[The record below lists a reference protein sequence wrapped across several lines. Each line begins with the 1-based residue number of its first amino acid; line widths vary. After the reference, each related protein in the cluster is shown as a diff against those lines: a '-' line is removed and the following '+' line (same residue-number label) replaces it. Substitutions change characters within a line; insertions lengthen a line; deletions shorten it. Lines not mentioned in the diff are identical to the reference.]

1 VDAHPKPSPPGPG
14 DPRRRPERSLPAAP
28 PISEERAE
36 PGAPEWAKLAGPH
49 LARYLWAGELA
60 AGRRV
65 LDVACGSGYGA
76 VLLRHAGARHVLGV
90 DRDPAAIERARVRFG
105 DAGIEFR
112 CADALD
118 LTGLDGPFDLVVSFE
133 TIEHLT
139 GPDAFLDE
147 VARVMAPGATV
158 VLSTPHRCYSE
169 PPRNGRPANL
179 HHVQEWDAREFETL
193 LRAHFADVR
202 LRAQVR
208 ASSVVA
214 RERAVSA
221 LRALLAR
228 PDPLAR
234 ILRRLRRQD
243 STRAAWQALMGL
255 AVATPAEYPVVAPAL
270 APVLGDPVFLIAL
283 CREPRGAT
291 P

>member
-1 VDAHPKPSPPGPG
+1 
-14 DPRRRPERSLPAAP
+14 
-28 PISEERAE
+28 
-36 PGAPEWAKLAGPH
+36 
-49 LARYLWAGELA
+49 
-60 AGRRV
+60 
-65 LDVACGSGYGA
+65 
-76 VLLRHAGARHVLGV
+76 
-90 DRDPAAIERARVRFG
+90 
-105 DAGIEFR
+105 
-112 CADALD
+112 
-118 LTGLDGPFDLVVSFE
+118 
-133 TIEHLT
+133 
-139 GPDAFLDE
+139 
-147 VARVMAPGATV
+147 
-158 VLSTPHRCYSE
+158 
-169 PPRNGRPANL
+169 
-179 HHVQEWDAREFETL
+179 VQEWDAREFETL